1 MQLVIVIIQALVIWG
16 GTYVIYTVDRNRR
29 RAQGGLSMTDP
40 ETKTLMLLNIL
51 LNIACLPYYFK
62 RTRGTTQG
70 LFIGIGFFLAL
81 LVASIVVGVIGRVVP
96 TLAS

>member
-1 MQLVIVIIQALVIWG
+1 VQLVIVIIQALVIWG